1 MERLLNYIIIA
12 LCAAGVV
19 CGQLIEIVAYT
30 REQESNF
37 IKLECRETFENGSK
51 ATVLNTQLLL
61 FNNTGEHVTSLL
73 EREGISYDFF
83 ESGVFSFII
92 EQRVEGYYY
101 CSRDPLPTVDDS
113 STSAKTL
120 LGKND
125 IRLHSKVLQLIDH
138 TRQ

>member
-1 MERLLNYIIIA
+1 MEKLLNYIIIA

-30 REQESNF
+30 REQERNF
-37 IKLECRETFENGSK
+37 IQLECRETFENGSK

-61 FNNTGEHVTSLL
+61 FNKTGEHVTSLL
-73 EREGISYDFF
+73 EREGISYNFF
-83 ESGVFSFII
+83 ESGVFSFTI

-113 STSAKTL
+113 STSAITL

-125 IRLHSKVLQLIDH
+125 IRLHSKVLQLSNH
-138 TRQ
+138 THQ